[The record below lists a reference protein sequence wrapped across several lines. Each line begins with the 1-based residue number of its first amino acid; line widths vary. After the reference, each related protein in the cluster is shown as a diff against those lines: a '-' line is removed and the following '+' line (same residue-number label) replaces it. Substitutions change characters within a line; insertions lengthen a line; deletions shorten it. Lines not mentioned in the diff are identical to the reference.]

1 MNKKK
6 INAILKLV
14 LKLGLTTGALIFVF
28 QKIDI
33 EEFKESI
40 LDTSIPLF
48 FLAFLAFNLS
58 KIVAAFRFKQFLR
71 PLEIYLA
78 DKYNLTL
85 SYVGMFYNLF
95 LPGSIGGDGYK
106 IFVLKQQ
113 YKEAK
118 TRQLVSASILDRISG
133 LAFLFILGCV
143 LLLSSTFQIDIP
155 WVKWLVLLLAVL
167 VLPIYYLFV
176 RVLFP
181 AFKSAFVP
189 TSNLSFWVQIGQ
201 VTSAFC
207 ILLALDIQDPYVDY
221 LTLFM
226 ISSVV
231 AVLPFTI
238 GGVGARELVF
248 LYGYQY
254 LQIQEGKAIA
264 FTILFFSVTALS
276 SLVGLPFV
284 FTIDREK
291 KEIEENLEPI
301 ADKPTE

>member
-14 LKLGLTTGALIFVF
+14 VKLSLTSGALIFVF
-28 QKIDI
+28 RKIDVD
-33 EEFKESI
+33 EFKDSI

-58 KIVAAFRFKQFLR
+58 KIVAAVRFKQFLR
-71 PLEIYLA
+71 PLEIYLE
-78 DKYNLTL
+78 DKYNLML

-106 IFVLKQQ
+106 VFVLKQQ

-118 TRQLVSASILDRISG
+118 TRHLVSVSILDRVSG
-133 LAFLFILGCV
+133 LAFLFILGCL
-143 LLLSSTFQIDIP
+143 LLLSSTFQVDIP
-155 WVKWLVLLLAVL
+155 WIQWVILTLAIL
-167 VLPIYYLFV
+167 VLPVYYLFIK
-176 RVLFP
+176 VLFP
-181 AFKSAFVP
+181 VFKSAFIP
-189 TSNLSFWVQIGQ
+189 TSHLSFWVQIGQ
-201 VTSAFC
+201 LTSAFC
-207 ILLALDIQDPYVDY
+207 LLLALNIQDPFVDY

-264 FTILFFSVTALS
+264 FTILFFMVTALS

-291 KEIEENLEPI
+291 KEQQPEEV
-301 ADKPTE
+301 

>member
-6 INAILKLV
+6 INSIIKLV
-14 LKLGLTTGALIFVF
+14 VKLSLTTGALIFVF
-28 QKIDI
+28 RKIDV
-33 EEFKESI
+33 EEFQKSI
-40 LDTSIPLF
+40 LGTSIPLF
-48 FLAFLAFNLS
+48 ILAFLAFNLS

-71 PLEIYLA
+71 PLEIYLE
-78 DKYNLTL
+78 DKYNLML

-113 YKEAK
+113 FKETK
-118 TRQLVSASILDRISG
+118 TRKLVSVSILDRISG
-133 LAFLFILGCV
+133 MAFLFILGCI
-143 LLLSSTFQIDIP
+143 LLLSSSFNIDLP
-155 WVKWLVLLLAVL
+155 WVKWVILLLALL
-167 VLPIYYLFV
+167 VLPIYYLFIWI
-176 RVLFP
+176 LFP
-181 AFKSAFVP
+181 TFKSAFIP
-189 TSNLSFWVQIGQ
+189 TSHLSFWVQIGQ

-207 ILLALDIQDPYVDY
+207 LLLALDIQDPFVDY

-264 FTILFFSVTALS
+264 FTILFFAVTALS
-276 SLVGLPFV
+276 SVVGLPFV

-291 KEIEENLEPI
+291 RAGIGETL
-301 ADKPTE
+301 

>member
-6 INAILKLV
+6 INAIIKLV
-14 LKLGLTTGALIFVF
+14 VKLSLTTGALIFVF
-28 QKIDI
+28 RKIDV
-33 EEFKESI
+33 EEFKASI
-40 LDTSIPLF
+40 LDTSVPLF

-71 PLEIYLA
+71 PLEIYLE
-78 DKYNLTL
+78 DKYNLML

-106 IFVLKQQ
+106 VFVLKQQ
-113 YKEAK
+113 YKAAR
-118 TRQLVSASILDRISG
+118 TRQLVSVSILDRISG
-133 LAFLFILGCV
+133 LAFLFILGCL
-143 LLLSSTFQIDIP
+143 LLLSSSFQVDLAWIK
-155 WVKWLVLLLAVL
+155 WVILLLAVL
-167 VLPIYYLFV
+167 VLPVYYLFV

-181 AFKSAFVP
+181 VFKSAFIP
-189 TSNLSFWVQIGQ
+189 TSHLSFWVQVGQ
-201 VTSAFC
+201 LTSAFC
-207 ILLALDIQDPYVDY
+207 LLLALNVQDPFVDY

-264 FTILFFSVTALS
+264 FTILFFMVTALS

-291 KEIEENLEPI
+291 KADIEQV
-301 ADKPTE
+301 